1 MLVVAILAGTCSD
14 IWHKSHVSWEAI
26 RRTVPERGRVRVRAM
41 ADDLAYR
48 IFIIVIG
55 LAPVVLTAGAV
66 FIK

>member
-1 MLVVAILAGTCSD
+1 VIHSARNPH
-14 IWHKSHVSWEAI
+14 WHKLHVPWEAI
-26 RRTVPERGRVRVRAM
+26 RRMVPERGRVRVRAT
-41 ADDLAYR
+41 ADDLAHR

>member
-1 MLVVAILAGTCSD
+1 
-14 IWHKSHVSWEAI
+14 
-26 RRTVPERGRVRVRAM
+26 M

-48 IFIIVIG
+48 IFIIVFG

>member
-1 MLVVAILAGTCSD
+1 
-14 IWHKSHVSWEAI
+14 
-26 RRTVPERGRVRVRAM
+26 M

-55 LAPVVLTAGAV
+55 LVPVVLTAGAV

>member
-1 MLVVAILAGTCSD
+1 
-14 IWHKSHVSWEAI
+14 
-26 RRTVPERGRVRVRAM
+26 M

>member
-1 MLVVAILAGTCSD
+1 
-14 IWHKSHVSWEAI
+14 
-26 RRTVPERGRVRVRAM
+26 M

-55 LAPVVLTAGAV
+55 LAPVVLAAGAV

>member
-1 MLVVAILAGTCSD
+1 
-14 IWHKSHVSWEAI
+14 
-26 RRTVPERGRVRVRAM
+26 M

-48 IFIIVIG
+48 IFIVVIG